1 MRMSGNST
9 SQHVPATPG
18 HAAKCDAVVVGGG
31 PAGSVSALLLAR
43 AGYDV
48 ILLDRA
54 RFPRAK
60 ACGDCISPQANLL
73 LEQIGLLHAVNAAHP
88 ARLEGWRIF
97 APSGAS
103 FSASFA
109 DVVRDPALQRGIAIN
124 REILDALLLAA
135 ARSAGVRV
143 MTGFHVDDV
152 LFENDRVTGVVAR
165 TNGSVARIVA
175 PLTIGADG
183 LNSTIRRR
191 TALSLRTPKLRKVA
205 LTAHVRTID
214 VGAFGEMHLGPGACV
229 GLAPIDDRREMCNL
243 TLVVDADRH
252 GRTLAG
258 KTAAA
263 FRDWIEKFPALTDRF
278 DGSAIDGP
286 FLAAGPFDWPTRGI
300 VTEGA
305 ALVGD
310 AAGYYDPFTG
320 QGIYQAI
327 AGAITLSR
335 AADNAFRSGRIGQ
348 PLHDYARA
356 HLTMTQNARRVQR
369 GIESIC
375 ARSAL
380 AELCIG
386 TLQRAPRA
394 AATLIGVT
402 GDVLPA
408 YRLLS
413 PVVLFSFLGA
423 MTRSGL

>member
-1 MRMSGNST
+1 MRMSGNSM
-9 SQHVPATPG
+9 SQHVPATSG
-18 HAAKCDAVVVGGG
+18 RATKCGVVVVGGG

-54 RFPRAK
+54 HFPRAK

-88 ARLEGWRIF
+88 GRLEGWRIF

-109 DVVRDPALQRGIAIN
+109 DVTRDPALQRGIAIN

-143 MTGFHVDDV
+143 LTGIHVDDV

-165 TNGSVARIVA
+165 ATRIVA

-191 TALSLRTPKLRKVA
+191 TSMSLRTPRLRKVA
-205 LTAHVRTID
+205 LTAHVRALD
-214 VGAFGEMHLGPGACV
+214 VGAFGEMHLAPGACV
-229 GLAPIDDRREMCNL
+229 GLAPIDDRRALCNL

-263 FRDWIEKFPALTDRF
+263 FRAWIEKFPALVDRF
-278 DGSAIDGP
+278 DVSAIDGP

-335 AADNAFRSGRIGQ
+335 AADSAFRSGRIGQ

-386 TLQRAPRA
+386 ALQRAPRA

-402 GDVLPA
+402 GDVLPPH
-408 YRLLS
+408 RLLS

-423 MTRSGL
+423 MTRSGS